1 MIDTA
6 TTLLVLDLFGIFFFA
21 VSGCLLAARRNFDIV
36 GSLLLGSLVGLGGG
50 VMRDLIIDQ
59 GVPLA
64 FTKPIYLLPP
74 VVAALLVFL
83 HALGVQRYRRTLLV
97 FDAAGLALF
106 CVTGTL
112 TAHAAGLNPVSAA
125 LLGLTTAVGGG
136 LLRDV
141 VANEVPQVFNPR
153 GVYAIPALLG
163 AGLVSLFL
171 SLDVFTPVIGVAV
184 ALLVFALR
192 VLSLRYGWRI
202 PLAGRTVST
211 NGD

>member
-1 MIDTA
+1 M
-6 TTLLVLDLFGIFFFA
+6 TLLILDLAGIFFFA
-21 VSGCLLAARRNFDIV
+21 VSGSLLAARRNFDIV
-36 GSLLLGSLVGLGGG
+36 GSLMLGSFVGLGGG
-50 VMRDLIIDQ
+50 VIRDLIINQ

-74 VVAALLVFL
+74 LLAAILVFT

-112 TAHAAGLNPVSAA
+112 TAHQAGLNPVSAA
-125 LLGLTTAVGGG
+125 LLGVTTAVGGG

-163 AGLVSLFL
+163 AGLVSLFAA
-171 SLDVFTPVIGVAV
+171 LDVFGPVLGIAV
-184 ALLVFALR
+184 AALVFALR
-192 VLSLRYGWRI
+192 ILSLRYGWRI
-202 PLAGRTVST
+202 PLAGRTEAGRNT
-211 NGD
+211 QP

>member
-1 MIDTA
+1 MTLMI
-6 TTLLVLDLFGIFFFA
+6 LDLIGIFFFA
-21 VSGCLLAARRNFDIV
+21 VSGSLLAARRNFDIV
-36 GSLLLGSLVGLGGG
+36 GSLLLGSLAGLGGG
-50 VMRDLIIDQ
+50 VARDLIINQ

-74 VVAALLVFL
+74 LLAAVLVFT

-125 LLGLTTAVGGG
+125 LLGVTTAVGGG

-163 AGLVSLFL
+163 AAIVSLFTALGVFVPALGIAVAGLVFTLRIL
-171 SLDVFTPVIGVAV
+171 SLC
-184 ALLVFALR
+184 
-192 VLSLRYGWRI
+192 YGWRI
-202 PLAGRTVST
+202 PLAGRKDAGG
-211 NGD
+211 NGRP

>member
-1 MIDTA
+1 M
-6 TTLLVLDLFGIFFFA
+6 TLLILDLAGIFFFA
-21 VSGCLLAARRNFDIV
+21 VSGSLLAARRNFDIV
-36 GSLLLGSLVGLGGG
+36 GSLMLGSFVGLGGG
-50 VMRDLIIDQ
+50 VIRDLIINQ

-64 FTKPIYLLPP
+64 FSKPVYLLPP
-74 VVAALLVFL
+74 LLAAILVFT

-112 TAHAAGLNPVSAA
+112 TAHQAGLNPVSAA
-125 LLGLTTAVGGG
+125 LLGVTTAVGGG

-163 AGLVSLFL
+163 AGLVSLFTAL
-171 SLDVFTPVIGVAV
+171 GVFGPVLGIAVAALVFT
-184 ALLVFALR
+184 LR
-192 VLSLRYGWRI
+192 ILSLRYGWRI
-202 PLAGRTVST
+202 PLAGRTAAPPGSGRET
-211 NGD
+211 

>member
-1 MIDTA
+1 M
-6 TTLLVLDLFGIFFFA
+6 TLLILDLAGIFFFA
-21 VSGCLLAARRNFDIV
+21 VSGSLLAARRNFDIV
-36 GSLLLGSLVGLGGG
+36 GSLMLGSFVGLGGG
-50 VMRDLIIDQ
+50 VIRDLIINQ

-64 FTKPIYLLPP
+64 FSKPVYLLPP
-74 VVAALLVFL
+74 LLAAILVFT

-112 TAHAAGLNPVSAA
+112 TAHQAGLNPVSAA
-125 LLGLTTAVGGG
+125 LLGVTTAVGGG

-163 AGLVSLFL
+163 AGLVSLFTAL
-171 SLDVFTPVIGVAV
+171 GVFGPVLGIAVAALVFT
-184 ALLVFALR
+184 LR
-192 VLSLRYGWRI
+192 ILSLRYGWRI
-202 PLAGRTVST
+202 PLAGRTAAPPASGRET
-211 NGD
+211 

>member
-1 MIDTA
+1 M
-6 TTLLVLDLFGIFFFA
+6 TLLILDLAGIFFFA
-21 VSGCLLAARRNFDIV
+21 VSGSLLAARRNFDIV
-36 GSLLLGSLVGLGGG
+36 GSLMLGSFVGLGGG
-50 VMRDLIIDQ
+50 VIRDLIINQ

-64 FTKPIYLLPP
+64 FSKPVYLLPP
-74 VVAALLVFL
+74 LLAAILVFT

-112 TAHAAGLNPVSAA
+112 TAHQAGLNPVSAA
-125 LLGLTTAVGGG
+125 LLGVTTAVGGG

-163 AGLVSLFL
+163 AGLVSLFTA
-171 SLDVFTPVIGVAV
+171 LDVFGPVLGIAV
-184 ALLVFALR
+184 AALVFALR
-192 VLSLRYGWRI
+192 ILSLRYGWRI
-202 PLAGRTVST
+202 PLAGRTPAPAS
-211 NGD
+211 GS